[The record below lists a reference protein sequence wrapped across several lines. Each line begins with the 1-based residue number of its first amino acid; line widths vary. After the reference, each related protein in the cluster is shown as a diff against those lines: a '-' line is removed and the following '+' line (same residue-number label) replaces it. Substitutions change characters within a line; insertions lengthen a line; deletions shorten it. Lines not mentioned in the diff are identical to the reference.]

1 MTFFEYKWWM
11 PTAVI
16 SVRFLLSAKW
26 NLCCLWSACLL
37 PQSKGFG
44 DAENLKTGYTSSDR
58 LRLYIFPVLNRSK
71 FRKIM

>member
-16 SVRFLLSAKW
+16 SVRFLLLAKW

-44 DAENLKTGYTSSDR
+44 DAENLKTG
-58 LRLYIFPVLNRSK
+58 LHK
-71 FRKIM
+71 Q